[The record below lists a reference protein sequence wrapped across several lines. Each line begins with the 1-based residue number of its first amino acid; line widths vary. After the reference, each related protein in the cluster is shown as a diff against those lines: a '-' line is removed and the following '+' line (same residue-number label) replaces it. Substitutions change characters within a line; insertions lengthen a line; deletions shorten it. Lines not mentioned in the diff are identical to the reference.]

1 MNDIDTS
8 ISLNEFKNRVCSII
22 KDDGISISELAR
34 ITGIKQPTLHKG
46 LLGERELTFSNAA
59 SISKALGFE
68 IFKTKKQN
76 FNIVPVIK
84 NLNQL
89 KLINESDLSIWDEY
103 ATLDMEFKESCIV
116 VDQGLL
122 EQRIAPKQS
131 LLVINTKDFGEK
143 NAIYFCGN
151 KLSLVFEGGSRL
163 GSLIEIIFRG
173 TK

>member
-1 MNDIDTS
+1 MNDIDTP

-59 SISKALGFE
+59 SISEALGFE
-68 IFKTKKQN
+68 LFKTKKQ
-76 FNIVPVIK
+76 
-84 NLNQL
+84 NQL
-89 KLINESDLSIWDEY
+89 KLINESNLSIWDEY